1 VFTLLFIL
9 IAFVGGVVLGSAVE
23 KHVSDVFEYGADR
36 ALSFGTHLWST
47 VRHFAEDVWHVYT
60 GKAS

>member
-1 VFTLLFIL
+1 MFTF
-9 IAFVGGVVLGSAVE
+9 IAFVVGVVLGATVE

-47 VRHFAEDVWHVYT
+47 IRHFAGDIWHVYT